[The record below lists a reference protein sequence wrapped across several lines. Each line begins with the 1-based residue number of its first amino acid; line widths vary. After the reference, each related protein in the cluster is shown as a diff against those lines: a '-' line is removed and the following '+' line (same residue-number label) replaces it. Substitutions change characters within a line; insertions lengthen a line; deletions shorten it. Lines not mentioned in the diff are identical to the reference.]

1 MKLQALSALVLA
13 PALVAALLLPDNHT
27 GFRGDVNGW
36 VHRGKFQP

>member
-27 GFRGDVNGW
+27 GFRDVNGW
-36 VHRGKFQP
+36 AHRGKFQP